1 MDNRVMTGGSMI
13 NSPLRTWIK
22 EHPLLSFF
30 ALSYAIAWTVWI
42 LIGILTPALLTT
54 LSLVGAW
61 APTLSAVILTGV
73 ISGKAGIHELL
84 RRGLHWRVGIQ
95 WYAIVLFSIALIGIA
110 AIALHVSLGGTVPK
124 SAFPARIPANQL
136 YVFLPIIYLS
146 NIFLGSPI
154 AEEFGWRGFALPKLQ
169 ARIGALSAALVIGV
183 LWGLWH
189 LPFFIFP
196 EGAAVIGYIPFVW
209 YLPLVTAWS
218 VLFAWIF
225 NNTKGSVLM
234 MILFHAAIN
243 TTFGSLGLFQ
253 IKSEG
258 VRPLVLIVILT
269 WVVVATITVVFGP
282 GQLARKHTLDA

>member
-1 MDNRVMTGGSMI
+1 M
-13 NSPLRTWIK
+13 NSPLRIWIK
-22 EHPLLSFF
+22 QHPLVSFF

-42 LIGILTPALLTT
+42 LIGILAPDLLTT

-61 APTLSAVILTGV
+61 APTLSAILLTGI
-73 ISGKAGIHELL
+73 ISGKAGIRELL

-95 WYAIVLFSIALIGIA
+95 WYAIVLFGIALIGVA
-110 AIALHVSLGGTVPK
+110 AIALHVSLGGTVPQ
-124 SAFPARIPANQL
+124 STLPAGIPTNQL

-146 NIFLGSPI
+146 NIFVGGPI

-169 ARIGALSAALVIGV
+169 ARIGALSAGLVIGV
-183 LWGLWH
+183 VWGLWH

-196 EGAAVIGYIPFVW
+196 EGALVIGNIPFVW

-218 VLFAWIF
+218 VLFTWIY

-243 TTFGSLGLFQ
+243 TTLGSLGLFQ
-253 IKSEG
+253 ITSEG
-258 VRPLVLIVILT
+258 VRPLLLNVALT
-269 WVVVATITVVFGP
+269 WVVVAIIAAVFGP
-282 GQLARKHTLDA
+282 AQLTRKRTSGE